1 MAKQVHGP
9 FGSWLREWRRD
20 NRYSLQQFAEKS
32 GLSKVAL
39 FELEHG
45 KTFNPR
51 RSTIMAISKATGI
64 AFTKV
69 AILAA
74 TQKMQEPA

>member
-1 MAKQVHGP
+1 MAKQAHGQ
-9 FGSWLREWRRD
+9 FGSWLREWRKD
-20 NRYSLQQFAEKS
+20 NRYSLQQFAELS
-32 GLSKVAL
+32 GLSKVAV

-51 RSTIMAISKATGI
+51 LSTIMAISKATGI

-69 AILAA
+69 ALLAA
-74 TQKMQEPA
+74 TQKMQEAT